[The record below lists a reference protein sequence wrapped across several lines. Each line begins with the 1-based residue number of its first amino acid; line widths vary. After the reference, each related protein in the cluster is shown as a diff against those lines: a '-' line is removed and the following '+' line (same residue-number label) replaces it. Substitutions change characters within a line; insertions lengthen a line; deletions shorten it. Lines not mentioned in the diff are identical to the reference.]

1 MTTTAA
7 QTNGTNGA
15 HHETKPDYDVII
27 IGAGFGG
34 LRMIHEVRKLG
45 LTYKV
50 IEAGS
55 SVGGTWYWNR

>member
-1 MTTTAA
+1 MGSITE

-15 HHETKPDYDVII
+15 HQEKPDYDAIV

-34 LRMIHEVRKLG
+34 LRMIHELRKQG
-45 LTYKV
+45 KSVKV

-55 SVGGTWYWNR
+55 SVGGTCK